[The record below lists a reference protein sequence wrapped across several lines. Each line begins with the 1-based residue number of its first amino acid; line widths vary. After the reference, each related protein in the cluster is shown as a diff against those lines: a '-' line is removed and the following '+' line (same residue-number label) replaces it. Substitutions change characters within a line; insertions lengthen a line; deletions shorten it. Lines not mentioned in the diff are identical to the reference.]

1 MKKKAQEIKAG
12 DSIVIAGEEVEVSEV
27 EVSDIGKQGT
37 KKGRLVAK
45 KKNSGKIKKYV
56 IFGNYI
62 FFFFFFVFFL
72 YYQF

>member
-37 KKGRLVAK
+37 KKVRLVAK
-45 KKNSGKIKKYV
+45 KKNGGKITIIRPSDYPIETK
-56 IFGNYI
+56 
-62 FFFFFFVFFL
+62 
-72 YYQF
+72 